1 MDELASHSTLAHI
14 TKVIIESRHKCLTVS
29 GEEEGHCGYGFRHCP
44 QKHSPWWGLPSRW
57 RCPWW
62 QPLSL
67 AQRCVGGGGVLELWP
82 GWPAVGSD
90 GQYLDRGGSGGHVV
104 ACLATGDP
112 HHSITGVEPI

>member
-1 MDELASHSTLAHI
+1 MVAATI
-14 TKVIIESRHKCLTVS
+14 PGPKVC
-29 GEEEGHCGYGFRHCP
+29 
-44 QKHSPWWGLPSRW
+44 
-57 RCPWW
+57 
-62 QPLSL
+62 
-67 AQRCVGGGGVLELWP
+67 GGGGVLELWP